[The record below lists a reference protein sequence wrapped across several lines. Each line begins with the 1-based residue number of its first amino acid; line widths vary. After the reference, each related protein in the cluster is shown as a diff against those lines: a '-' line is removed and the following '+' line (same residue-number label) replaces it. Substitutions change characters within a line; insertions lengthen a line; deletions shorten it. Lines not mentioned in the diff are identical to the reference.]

1 MSIFPL
7 NFAMRQTEGAL
18 KGNLGWLFTMYWLH
32 SDNVLRCYPSG
43 ELLVVPLEKRLT
55 EGEKRLNRRH
65 FVYQITGVMELPNGK
80 TIATVHINSPE
91 AKKTQATLL
100 KDLGFDTDVFWKVFG
115 KEELEEESSKSNTN
129 DASINEGSN
138 PSKTETSK
146 TEDKVVTS
154 LPPEVNLQEEVDS
167 SPLPPSKRG
176 KRKRKV
182 QAEIID
188 PELEVM
194 IQAVKKECNPTS
206 KQITPI
212 AKLLLCRF
220 TGNESEKNI
229 KRPITSNQL
238 ALWAT
243 DWDKKRDPDG
253 NKLTR
258 PCNQGSV
265 KKWVDIWLDGLDAK
279 TSGVKT
285 IAPKQDSHSQSRFN
299 NHQRPTA
306 ASYAAPDT
314 PLPVD
319 ALERLDLM
327 AKNALKGVRS

>member
-1 MSIFPL
+1 L
-7 NFAMRQTEGAL
+7 NEG
-18 KGNLGWLFTMYWLH
+18 NH
-32 SDNVLRCYPSG
+32 P
-43 ELLVVPLEKRLT
+43 
-55 EGEKRLNRRH
+55 
-65 FVYQITGVMELPNGK
+65 
-80 TIATVHINSPE
+80 
-91 AKKTQATLL
+91 
-100 KDLGFDTDVFWKVFG
+100 
-115 KEELEEESSKSNTN
+115 
-129 DASINEGSN
+129 SINEGSN

-220 TGNESEKNI
+220 TVNESEKNI